1 MSPESQGQTTSQSA
15 TSTPGWPASTFVAG
29 LLAILAARL
38 LYLARYGGDVGWM
51 NLNYLAHAR
60 AIALGIHQAFEER
73 PLTYLAL
80 TAARRLG
87 ASARLAN
94 ELTYLVAH
102 LLLGA
107 GALGLG
113 RFIWP
118 AASARRRAALCATVA
133 LVPLL
138 ATHSGRDNL
147 GVTLAAGLSASA
159 LALAANA
166 ATATSMRPSTIAA
179 LALAVLLAALGTA
192 GRYEALATC
201 GGGALA
207 LALLGVRMPNL
218 PGSRRAAAAL
228 ALGTL
233 GGIAAAT
240 AIRGALGGGL
250 SSDPTYGFYTFFDGL
265 PALMSGHLGGTEYG
279 RYRASVA
286 YFGGFA
292 ENQGSLLRALLHH
305 PGFALLRLL
314 AKPVDLLWG
323 LFWFY
328 GLTPVGLALA
338 AAGLRGIAGGHH
350 AGAGWSRGWLL
361 GAYLFPLAMLFVPQL
376 NPSYYVS
383 IAVPLCLTVA
393 RGIDRW
399 SARLAPARVR
409 RLGATAALAA
419 LGFIVAAG
427 KLGVSNSRA
436 IDEAASYLEERCQG
450 GCLTNALPQA
460 LRAEAWVTTD
470 AGAPFPPNAHRE
482 ERVILGAARAVS
494 AAPYDFCA
502 RVGRSRAGG
511 FRGPVLYVDARIASF
526 GVFDPDFDP
535 EVRYQGTVD
544 RTALVEERRFSGA
557 GDQVVVYELPP
568 DRPCHRADLR
578 VSAD

>member
-1 MSPESQGQTTSQSA
+1 M
-15 TSTPGWPASTFVAG
+15 G
-29 LLAILAARL
+29 LGGVLAARL

-60 AIALGIHQAFEER
+60 AIALGLHQAFEER

-80 TAARRLG
+80 VAARRLG
-87 ASARLAN
+87 ASARSAN
-94 ELTYLVAH
+94 GLTYLVAH

-113 RFIWP
+113 RFVWP
-118 AASARRRAALCATVA
+118 AASARRRAALCATLA

-138 ATHSGRDNL
+138 GSHSGRDNL

-166 ATATSMRPSTIAA
+166 ATTVSMRPATLAA
-179 LALAVLLAALGTA
+179 LALAALSAALGTA

-201 GGGALA
+201 GGGALV
-207 LALLGVRMPNL
+207 LALLGGRMPDL

-228 ALGTL
+228 ALGAL
-233 GGIAAAT
+233 GGIAAVA
-240 AIRGALGGGL
+240 AARRALGGGL
-250 SSDPTYGFYTFFDGL
+250 SHDPTYGFYTFFDGL
-265 PALMSGHLGGTEYG
+265 PALMSGHLGGTEYA

-292 ENQGSLLRALLHH
+292 ENHGSLLQALLHH

-338 AAGLRGIAGGHH
+338 AAGLRGIAGRRH
-350 AGAGWSRGWLL
+350 AGAGWSRGAVL
-361 GAYLFPLAMLFVPQL
+361 GAYLLPLGMLLVPQL

-383 IAVPLCLTVA
+383 IAVPLCLAVA

-399 SARLAPARVR
+399 SAPLAPAAA
-409 RLGATAALAA
+409 RLLGGTTVLAA

-427 KLGVSNSRA
+427 KLGVSHSRA
-436 IDEAASYLEERCQG
+436 IDDAVPYLEERCRG

-470 AGAPFPPNAHRE
+470 AGAPFPPDAHRDE
-482 ERVILGAARAVS
+482 QVILGASRVGRAD
-494 AAPYDFCA
+494 PYDFCA
-502 RVGRSRAGG
+502 RVGRSRKGG
-511 FRGPVLYVDARIASF
+511 FQGPVLYVDARIASF
-526 GVFDPDFDP
+526 RVFDPDFDP

-544 RTALVEERRFSGA
+544 RTALVEERRFSGG
-557 GDQVVVYELPP
+557 GDQVIIYELPR
-568 DRPCHRADLR
+568 DHPCSQVA
-578 VSAD
+578 SN

>member
-1 MSPESQGQTTSQSA
+1 MSPAGEAETTSAGA
-15 TSTPGWPASTFVAG
+15 TSAPGWPARTFWMGLAG
-29 LLAILAARL
+29 VFAARL
-38 LYLARYGGDVGWM
+38 AYLARYGADVGWM
-51 NLNYLAHAR
+51 NLNYLGHAR
-60 AIALGIHQAFEER
+60 AIALGLHQAFEER

-80 TAARRLG
+80 VGARRLG
-87 ASARLAN
+87 ASAGLAN

-113 RFIWP
+113 RFVWP
-118 AASARRRAALCATVA
+118 AASARRRAALCATLA

-166 ATATSMRPSTIAA
+166 ATAVSMRPATIAA
-179 LALAVLLAALGTA
+179 LVLATLLAALGTS

-201 GGGALA
+201 GGGAL
-207 LALLGVRMPNL
+207 LLGLLGGRRPDL

-228 ALGTL
+228 ALGVL
-233 GGIAAAT
+233 GGIAAVAT
-240 AIRGALGGGL
+240 VRRALGGGL
-250 SSDPTYGFYTFFDGL
+250 SHDPTYGFYTFFDGL

-286 YFGGFA
+286 FFGGFA
-292 ENQGSLLRALLHH
+292 ENHGSLLHALLHH
-305 PGFALLRLL
+305 PGWTLLRLL

-338 AAGLRGIAGGHH
+338 AFGLRGLAGRGH
-350 AGAGWSRGWLL
+350 AGAGWSRGSVL

-383 IAVPLCLTVA
+383 IAVPLCLMLA
-393 RGIDRW
+393 RGIDRAVATLAPTR
-399 SARLAPARVR
+399 ARL
-409 RLGATAALAA
+409 LGTTTVLAA

-427 KLGVSNSRA
+427 KLGVSNSGA
-436 IDEAASYLEERCQG
+436 IDAAVPIWK
-450 GCLTNALPQA
+450 N
-460 LRAEAWVTTD
+460 
-470 AGAPFPPNAHRE
+470 
-482 ERVILGAARAVS
+482 AARAAASPTLCRRRS
-494 AAPYDFCA
+494 APRPGWSPTPARHFRPTHTATKRSSWVPPAP
-502 RVGRSRAGG
+502 
-511 FRGPVLYVDARIASF
+511 
-526 GVFDPDFDP
+526 
-535 EVRYQGTVD
+535 
-544 RTALVEERRFSGA
+544 
-557 GDQVVVYELPP
+557 
-568 DRPCHRADLR
+568 
-578 VSAD
+578 